1 MMTPEPPDSVP
12 PPRPALGRR
21 LLTAVLVA
29 TFLIVGLIA
38 LGHWT
43 RADLDRRDYYA
54 VPLAAIDCPT
64 PPGRDR
70 AAFLAEVQYLGGL
83 PDQLH
88 LLEPNLVARL
98 TEAFAKHPAVE

>member
-1 MMTPEPPDSVP
+1 MTPEPPDLVP
-12 PPRPALGRR
+12 PPRPARR
-21 LLTAVLVA
+21 LFTAVLLAASLV
-29 TFLIVGLIA
+29 LGLIA

-54 VPLAAIDCPT
+54 IPFSDIDCPT

-83 PDQLH
+83 PD
-88 LLEPNLVARL
+88 R
-98 TEAFAKHPAVE
+98 TFAAVHPAERDVESCPPDSGFQ